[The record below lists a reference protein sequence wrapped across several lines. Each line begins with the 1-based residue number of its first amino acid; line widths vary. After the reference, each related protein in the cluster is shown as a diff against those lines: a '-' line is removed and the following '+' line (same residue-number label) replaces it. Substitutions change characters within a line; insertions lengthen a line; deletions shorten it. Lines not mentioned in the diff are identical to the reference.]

1 MFLENPIQDGGT
13 RAASTYSTPPGPSER
28 ARRHQL
34 RDFLGLSGEPD
45 KNRAVLI
52 PRFPLSAG
60 AAKA

>member
-1 MFLENPIQDGGT
+1 VA
-13 RAASTYSTPPGPSER
+13 RAQLVRTVPPPGPSER

-60 AAKA
+60 AAKE